1 MKALRFEDN
10 KLKLADSAVPRRA
23 GEALVRMTMAGI
35 CNTDVEIAGGYADF
49 RGALGHE
56 FVGVVE
62 ESPDRSQIGRRVV
75 GEINVGCGHCD
86 LCRSND
92 PRHCPDRTALG
103 IRGRDGAFAEY
114 LSLPPQNLLTV
125 PDGVSDRQAV
135 FTEPLA
141 AALEILDQVEIRAS
155 HRVAVIGDGKLGQ
168 LISRV
173 IASTGC
179 DLTLIGKHDSKLELA
194 ARAGVKTAK
203 LGAAG
208 IVLRS
213 DDFSRHMATEVAT
226 SKDDFSRGVTT
237 EVVTT
242 KAPGFD
248 FVVEASGSPG
258 GLELALDLIRPRG
271 AIILKSTFRGAVR
284 LDTSRIVVN
293 EVSVIGSRCGRF
305 ETALRLLESGGVDV
319 ESLIAREYPLA
330 EGVEAMAEAQRPG
343 TLKVLLA
350 N

>member
-1 MKALRFEDN
+1 MNALRFEDN
-10 KLKLADSAVPRRA
+10 KLQLANVAVPRRD

-35 CNTDVEIAGGYADF
+35 CSTDIEIARGYAEF
-49 RGALGHE
+49 RGTLGHE

-75 GEINVGCGHCD
+75 GEINAGCGQCD
-86 LCRSND
+86 LCRRND

-114 LSLPPQNLLTV
+114 LSLPPRNLLIV
-125 PDGVSDRQAV
+125 PDSVSDRQAV

-141 AALEILDQVEIRAS
+141 AALAILDQVEIGAS
-155 HRVAVIGDGKLGQ
+155 HRVAVVGDGKLGQ

-173 IASTGC
+173 IARTGC
-179 DLTLIGKHDSKLELA
+179 DLTLIGKHDAKLELA

-203 LGAAG
+203 LGAPDAM
-208 IVLRS
+208 
-213 DDFSRHMATEVAT
+213 DAAWASR
-226 SKDDFSRGVTT
+226 
-237 EVVTT
+237 
-242 KAPGFD
+242 FD
-248 FVVEASGSPG
+248 FVVEASGSSSG
-258 GLELALDLIRPRG
+258 IGLALDLIQPRG

-293 EVSVIGSRCGRF
+293 EIRVIGSRCGRF
-305 ETALRLLESGGVDV
+305 ETALRLLESGCVDL
-319 ESLIAREYPLA
+319 EPLIAREYQLA
-330 EGVEAMAEAQRPG
+330 GGVEAMAEAERPG
-343 TLKVLLA
+343 TLKVLLT

>member
-1 MKALRFEDN
+1 MKALCFEGN

-35 CNTDVEIAGGYADF
+35 CNTDVEIARGYADF

-62 ESPDRSQIGRRVV
+62 ESPERSQIGRRVV
-75 GEINVGCGHCD
+75 GEINVGCGQCD

-125 PDGVSDRQAV
+125 PDVVSDRQAV

-141 AALEILDQVEIRAS
+141 AALEILDQVEVRAS

-173 IASTGC
+173 IARTGC
-179 DLTLIGKHDSKLELA
+179 DLTLIGKHDAKLEIA

-208 IVLRS
+208 IVLCS
-213 DDFSRHMATEVAT
+213 EVAT
-226 SKDDFSRGVTT
+226 
-237 EVVTT
+237 T
-242 KAPGFD
+242 KSPGFD
-248 FVVEASGSPG
+248 FVVEASGAPG
-258 GLELALDLIRPRG
+258 GMELALDLIRPRG

-305 ETALRLLESGGVDV
+305 ETALRLLESGVVDV

-343 TLKVLLA
+343 TLKVLLT